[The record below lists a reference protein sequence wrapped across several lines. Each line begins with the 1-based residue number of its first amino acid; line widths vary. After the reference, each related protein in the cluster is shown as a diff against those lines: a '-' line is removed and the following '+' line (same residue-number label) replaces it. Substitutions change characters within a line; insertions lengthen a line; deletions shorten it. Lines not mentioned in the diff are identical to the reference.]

1 MKNLVLFFLVLIS
14 IYSCN
19 TSQKAVDNKSTVK
32 TDETIDTIRI
42 ENKELEYEIIIIEI
56 GFESWLVTQR
66 PMSYYSNS
74 TLAIRNN
81 FNVVSWNQRV
91 LEPSRYD
98 PLLYEQQIDYD
109 PQIDYGI
116 EVNYK
121 LFMYFKYFEIRYN
134 QKL

>member
-1 MKNLVLFFLVLIS
+1 MKNLLLIFLVIIS
-14 IYSCN
+14 IYSWN
-19 TSQKAVDNKSTVK
+19 TSQKAVDDKSIVK
-32 TDETIDTIRI
+32 TNESIDTIRI
-42 ENKELEYEIIIIEI
+42 ENNELEYEIIIIEI
-56 GFESWLVTQR
+56 GFEAWLVTQR
-66 PMSYYSNS
+66 PMSYYSNN
-74 TLAIRNN
+74 TLAIRNK

-109 PQIDYGI
+109 PHIDYGI

-121 LFMYFKYFEIRYN
+121 LFMYFKYFQIRYN